1 MGCLVKSSL
10 SALSSREAAV
20 CPVDLTLDQY
30 QQTYNG
36 GFKLNFI
43 SGLSGV
49 RAFKNLNFTNFYLTD
64 NFLLDN
70 IATHNEIKIN

>member
-43 SGLSGV
+43 SGLIE
-49 RAFKNLNFTNFYLTD
+49 
-64 NFLLDN
+64 LLYSV
-70 IATHNEIKIN
+70 TGL

>member
-43 SGLSGV
+43 SALSG
-49 RAFKNLNFTNFYLTD
+49 AQSFK
-64 NFLLDN
+64 
-70 IATHNEIKIN
+70 KINFSAQIKRQRNT